1 MIGEKSVMN
10 KTDILL
16 QNHNLQD
23 ENDID
28 ILLDL
33 SDYTK
38 QLIKG
43 ENYSDINKIII
54 YTIENSC
61 YEAFSW
67 VMAILQEELEKNN
80 CILKDFE
87 CIVGKSIPDYDEFIE
102 RLQID
107 YSTLK
112 NDIKTVC
119 DETGEV
125 QSFFNI
131 FTYRT
136 AFENIF
142 LVSSENFDTKDND
155 YIQYKLV
162 FTVG

>member
-1 MIGEKSVMN
+1 MENLDTFIEKN
-10 KTDILL
+10 NLKNEEDINMLL
-16 QNHNLQD
+16 
-23 ENDID
+23 E
-28 ILLDL
+28 L
-33 SDYTK
+33 SDHTK
-38 QLIKG
+38 QLIKSR
-43 ENYSDINKIII
+43 NCSDINKLIL
-54 YTIENSC
+54 YTVQNSC

-67 VMAILQEELEKNN
+67 IMALLQEELEK
-80 CILKDFE
+80 KDSALDSFE
-87 CIVGKSIPDYDEFIE
+87 CTIGKAISNYDEFIK

-107 YSTLK
+107 YDTLK
-112 NDIKTVC
+112 NDVETVC

-155 YIQYKLV
+155 YIQYKLIFKAV
-162 FTVG
+162 

>member
-1 MIGEKSVMN
+1 MENLDTFIEKN
-10 KTDILL
+10 
-16 QNHNLQD
+16 NLKN
-23 ENDID
+23 EEDID
-28 ILLDL
+28 MLLEL

-38 QLIKG
+38 QLIKSR
-43 ENYSDINKIII
+43 NCSDINKLIL
-54 YTIENSC
+54 YTVQNSC

-67 VMAILQEELEKNN
+67 IMALLQEELEK
-80 CILKDFE
+80 KDSALDSFE
-87 CIVGKSIPDYDEFIE
+87 CTIGKAISNYDEFIK

-107 YSTLK
+107 YDTLK
-112 NDIKTVC
+112 NDIETVC

-155 YIQYKLV
+155 YIQYKLIFKAV
-162 FTVG
+162 